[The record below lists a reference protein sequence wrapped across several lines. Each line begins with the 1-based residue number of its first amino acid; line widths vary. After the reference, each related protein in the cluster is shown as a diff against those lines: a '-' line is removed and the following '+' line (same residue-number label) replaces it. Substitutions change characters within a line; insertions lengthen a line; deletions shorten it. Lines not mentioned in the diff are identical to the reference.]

1 MVVGRWSSFASCEN
15 LHSGFAHAPA
25 RKNLHAIVLL
35 LLLVFVAARGR
46 EEGGF
51 GGSIVVQEGDQTVVR
66 ACCFLRKTQAKFSS
80 TGSPDVRLAQ
90 ISTTKEK
97 KEHRYGV
104 FWKRRRRDDEI
115 ALLETLNID
124 IRYLVLVV
132 LILKYLLTQAT
143 LKLRSYAIL
152 CTKLTGIYRV

>member
-1 MVVGRWSSFASCEN
+1 M
-15 LHSGFAHAPA
+15 
-25 RKNLHAIVLL
+25 HAIVLL

-80 TGSPDVRLAQ
+80 RPFPDVRKKTQ

-97 KEHRYGV
+97 NEHRYGV
-104 FWKRRRRDDEI
+104 FWKRRSRDDEI

-132 LILKYLLTQAT
+132 L
-143 LKLRSYAIL
+143 
-152 CTKLTGIYRV
+152 V